1 MYKSSKLTVLIVTLV
16 LLQCLIEIDCRRTTS
31 SSRRGSS
38 RGKNYGSYGNSQT
51 SQTSASGG
59 WFSSWF
65 GGSSTKAVS
74 SSAAVKPSSTGTST
88 GTKTATN
95 YGWSNPSNT
104 QVKPAQ
110 TNPAY
115 GWSIPGQAAKPGQVA
130 TNNKNPSYGWTA
142 PNNKK
147 PDVGNTNNPFQNKAN
162 TNPSANIGPRGYPVQ
177 PGMQTSG
184 HQGYNTG
191 GYNTG
196 YRPNTYNSGF
206 QQSHNYNPG
215 HTSGF
220 GGHNSYQPNSFSS
233 HHGFTPNYYPSHN
246 SFGYPGQG
254 VFGGSNVK
262 YGGMGL
268 FGGSSGHYGYPGSG
282 SWGQPSYGTG
292 MLGRSSGRGNLLTGL
307 ALGAAGG
314 YLTSSLVHRIS
325 NPWGYGG
332 YGYGQGYGY
341 ERGHYGRYDPYRPT
355 AAPPAS
361 APNPAD
367 SWVSCIAFDPTTNQ
381 TLINPNC
388 TCSVTT
394 SLDPMTNQP
403 VSVHNCTTANGLVL
417 PPMGPNTPVVPLP
430 NNYGM
435 PAQNVPYDPQQ
446 PFSGINTPGV
456 VPQYS
461 GSYLETQRYGAPL
474 ETGVPT
480 FQNSNIDAGGTATP
494 SISSNTTATENTTQ
508 ADSPES
514 MKQTAEYH
522 DNRRKVAEFYSKLE
536 KMVDMGKFN

>member
-1 MYKSSKLTVLIVTLV
+1 MYKSSKLTILIVTLV
-16 LLQCLIEIDCRRTTS
+16 LLQCLSEIECRRTTS

-51 SQTSASGG
+51 SQTSSSGG

-65 GGSSTKAVS
+65 GGSSTKTV
-74 SSAAVKPSSTGTST
+74 SAAKPASTGTST
-88 GTKTATN
+88 GTKTTN
-95 YGWSNPSNT
+95 YGWSNPSNA
-104 QVKPAQ
+104 KPAQ
-110 TNPAY
+110 TNPSY
-115 GWSIPGQAAKPGQVA
+115 GWSVPGQSAMPGA
-130 TNNKNPSYGWTA
+130 TNNKQPSYGWTV
-142 PNNKK
+142 PNSKNTGAGSGLATHSQPK
-147 PDVGNTNNPFQNKAN
+147 VTNNQFQNKASA
-162 TNPSANIGPRGYPVQ
+162 PSANIGPRGYPVQ

-184 HQGYNTG
+184 HHGYNTG

-196 YRPNTYNSGF
+196 YRPNTGF

-220 GGHNSYQPNSFSS
+220 GGYNSYQPNSFSS
-233 HHGFTPNYYPSHN
+233 HHGFTSNNYPSHN

-254 VFGGSNVK
+254 IFGGSSNVK

-268 FGGSSGHYGYPGSG
+268 FGGGSGHYGYPGSG
-282 SWGQPSYGTG
+282 SWGYPSYGSG
-292 MLGRSSGRGNLLTGL
+292 MMGRSSGKGSLLTGL

-314 YLTSSLVHRIS
+314 YLTSSLIHRVS
-325 NPWGYGG
+325 NPWGYSG

-341 ERGHYGRYDPYRPT
+341 DRGYYGRYDPYRPT
-355 AAPPAS
+355 AAPPTT

-367 SWVSCIAFDPTTNQ
+367 NWVNCIAFDPTTNQ

-403 VSVHNCTTANGLVL
+403 ISVHNCTTANGIVL

-430 NNYGM
+430 DNYGM
-435 PAQNVPYDPQQ
+435 PAQNIPYGIQQ
-446 PFSGINTPGV
+446 PVSGINTPGV
-456 VPQYS
+456 VPAYS

-474 ETGVPT
+474 ETGVPIYP
-480 FQNSNIDAGGTATP
+480 NSNIDVNGTAVP
-494 SISSNTTATENTTQ
+494 SINSNGTATENTTL

-536 KMVDMGKFN
+536 KMVNMGKFV